1 MKKYLDAKTA
11 DLKRRKREIVTI
23 CIILPTIVLL
33 TYLGTKIL
41 DLGIELP
48 IADSILIFALINI
61 NVILVLLLLFLTV
74 RNLVKLVLERRRK
87 VMGSGLR
94 SKLVFAFV
102 ILSLLPTIII
112 FFVSVQFIF
121 LSIDYWFNLQIEQS
135 LQKSLE
141 AGQDYYDRMGDEVL
155 AFGNTLSS
163 LITHN
168 GYMLI
173 SREDQLQAFIEE
185 KRLEYNLATIQVF
198 SSKLQPRVVSSDRNI
213 DLKPFK
219 ELSGDLLQKSFKDS
233 TDIKDVQTSSHGD
246 LVWGIV
252 PIFSRTETKA
262 QVGALSVAKFI
273 PGVVSTRLATINKG
287 LQGYSQLK
295 MLKRPIKLSHLI
307 TLSIVTLLVIFSA
320 VWFGFYL
327 SKGITV
333 PIEELAD
340 ATRRIAS
347 GDYSFR
353 IGVEPKDEM
362 GVLVNSF
369 NKMTRDLKDGKR
381 KLDAASR
388 GLIKSTRESE
398 QRRLY
403 METILENVAAGVI
416 SADATG
422 LISTINKSAEEMLN
436 ISAKDIIG
444 KHYRDVLGAKYRSI
458 INKFMADKSLFS
470 KGFMQREIGITIRGR
485 SLKLL
490 ISLKALRDDRGN
502 YLGLVAVFEDLT
514 ELEKAQRMAAWREV
528 ARRIAH
534 EVKNPLT
541 PIQLS
546 AQRLRR
552 KYGERLAEEDGAV
565 FDECT
570 RLIIDNV
577 EELKVLV
584 NEFSSFARMPTS
596 NPVPDNIRAIIQ
608 DAILLYKDTHKDI
621 TFDFVDRD
629 KVPTLKLD
637 REQVKRVMINLLD
650 NAVAA
655 IPGKGKIAVR
665 LHFDNALGV
674 VQIEVADTGIGIPK
688 EDKERLFEPY
698 FSTKKS
704 GTGLGLAI
712 VSRIISDHN
721 GFIRVE
727 DNKPRGTKFIIELP
741 AESSEVGNQDFEES
755 SV

>member
-1 MKKYLDAKTA
+1 MKKRLAVKNE
-11 DLKRRKREIVTI
+11 DLKRRRREIFII

-41 DLGIELP
+41 DLGLELP

-61 NVILVLLLLFLTV
+61 NVILLLLLLYLTM
-74 RNLVKLVLERRRK
+74 RNLVKLVFERKKK

-94 SKLVFAFV
+94 AKLVFAFV

-112 FFVSVQFIF
+112 FFVSVQFIS
-121 LSIDYWFNLQIEQS
+121 LSIEHWFNLQVEQS

-141 AGQDYYDRMGDEVL
+141 VGQDYYKRVVDEAL
-155 AFGNTLSS
+155 AFGNSLSS
-163 LITHN
+163 VITHE
-168 GYMLI
+168 GYMLLAMKG
-173 SREDQLQAFIEE
+173 ELQAFIEE
-185 KRLEYNLATIQVF
+185 KRKEYRLAAIQVF
-198 SSKLQPRVVSSDRNI
+198 SSKLLPRAVTYDSGV

-219 ELSGDLLQKSFKDS
+219 DLSIEVLRKSFKAS
-233 TDIKDVQTSSHGD
+233 TDMTDTQASSHGD
-246 LVWGIV
+246 LVRGIV

-262 QVGALSVAKFI
+262 QVGAIAVAKFI
-273 PGVVSTRLATINKG
+273 PGVVLNRLETVTKG
-287 LQGYSQLK
+287 LEGYKQLK

-333 PIEELAD
+333 PIEELAR
-340 ATRRIAS
+340 ATKRIAT

-353 IGVEPKDEM
+353 IDLESKDEI
-362 GVLVNSF
+362 GVLVDSF
-369 NKMTRDLKDGKR
+369 NRMTKDLREGKN
-381 KLDAASR
+381 KLDVVNR
-388 GLIKSTRESE
+388 DLIKSNKESD

-403 METILENVAAGVI
+403 METILESVAAGVV
-416 SADATG
+416 SMDSRG
-422 LISTINKSAEEMLN
+422 VISTINKSAKKMLD
-436 ISAKDIIG
+436 ISAKQIIG
-444 KHYRDVLGAKYRSI
+444 KSYRDVLGPKYRSI
-458 INKFMADKSLFS
+458 ISGFVADKNLFN
-470 KGFMQREIGITIRGR
+470 KGFIQKEINISIKRR

-490 ISLKALRDDRGN
+490 ISLNVLRDNQDN

-541 PIQLS
+541 PVQLS

-552 KYGERLAEEDGAV
+552 KYGSRLAKEDGAV

-584 NEFSSFARMPTS
+584 DEFSNFARMPAP
-596 NPVPDNIRAIIQ
+596 NPLPDNIGQIIQ
-608 DAILLYKDTHKDI
+608 DAVLLYKDAHKDI
-621 TFDFVDRD
+621 TFRFVDND
-629 KVPTLKLD
+629 DIPVFKLD
-637 REQVKRVMINLLD
+637 REQIKRAMINLLD

-655 IPGKGKIAVR
+655 IPGKGRITIKLSQDKALKIVM
-665 LHFDNALGV
+665 
-674 VQIEVADTGIGIPK
+674 IEVSDTGTGISNK
-688 EDKERLFEPY
+688 DRERLFEPY

-721 GFIRVE
+721 GIIRVE
-727 DNKPRGTKFIIELP
+727 DNKPKGTRFIIELP
-741 AESSEVGNQDFEES
+741 VR
-755 SV
+755 V

>member
-141 AGQDYYDRMGDEVL
+141 AGQDYYDRMGNEVL

-168 GYMLI
+168 GYMLV

-185 KRLEYNLATIQVF
+185 KRREYNLATIQVF

-262 QVGALSVAKFI
+262 QVGALCVAKFI

-307 TLSIVTLLVIFSA
+307 TLSIVTILVIFSA

-340 ATRRIAS
+340 ATKRIAS

-381 KLDAASR
+381 KLDAATR
-388 GLIKSTRESE
+388 GLINSTRESE

-416 SADATG
+416 SAEANG

-444 KHYRDVLGAKYRSI
+444 KHYKDVLGAKYRSI

-470 KGFMQREIGITIRGR
+470 KGFMQKEIGITIRGR

-577 EELKVLV
+577 EELKALV

-629 KVPTLKLD
+629 KVPKLKLD
-637 REQVKRVMINLLD
+637 REQMKRVMINLFD

-741 AESSEVGNQDFEES
+741 AEPYEVGSQDLEE
-755 SV
+755 

>member
-1 MKKYLDAKTA
+1 MKRHRSVKGE
-11 DLKRRKREIVTI
+11 DLIRRRRERLII

-33 TYLGTKIL
+33 TYLGTKVIG
-41 DLGIELP
+41 LGLELP
-48 IADSILIFALINI
+48 VADSILIFSLINI
-61 NVILVLLLLFLTV
+61 NVILLLLLLYLTM
-74 RNLVKLVLERRRK
+74 RNLVKLFFERKRK

-94 SKLVFAFV
+94 AKLVFAFV

-112 FFVSVQFIF
+112 FFVSVQFIS
-121 LSIDYWFNLQIEQS
+121 LSIEHWFKLQVEQS

-141 AGQDYYDRMGDEVL
+141 VGQDYYKGIADEAL

-163 LITHN
+163 VITHE
-168 GYMLI
+168 GYMLV
-173 SREDQLQAFIEE
+173 SKSDELQAFIDE
-185 KRLEYNLATIQVF
+185 KRKEYNVSAIQVF
-198 SSKLQPRVVSSDRNI
+198 SSKLRPRAASYDTRV

-219 ELSGDLLQKSFKDS
+219 DLGIEVLRKSFNDS
-233 TDIKDVQTSSHGD
+233 TDMTDTQTSSHGD
-246 LVWGIV
+246 LVRGVV

-262 QVGALSVAKFI
+262 QVGAIVVARFI
-273 PGVVSTRLATINKG
+273 PGVVLNRLETVTKG
-287 LQGYSQLK
+287 LEGYRQLK

-333 PIEELAD
+333 PIEELAR
-340 ATRRIAS
+340 ATKRIAS

-353 IGVEPKDEM
+353 IDLEPKDEI

-369 NKMTRDLKDGKR
+369 NRMTRDLREGKR
-381 KLDAASR
+381 ELDLVNR
-388 GLIKSTRESE
+388 DLIRSNKESE

-403 METILENVAAGVI
+403 METILENVAGGVI
-416 SADATG
+416 SADSQG
-422 LISTINKSAEEMLN
+422 VISTINKSAEKMLN
-436 ISAKDIIG
+436 ISAKEIIG
-444 KHYRDVLGAKYRSI
+444 RNYRHVLGPKYRSI
-458 INKFMADKSLFS
+458 INSFVADRDLFS
-470 KGFMQREIGITIRGR
+470 KGSIQREMNVTIKGR
-485 SLKLL
+485 SLRLL
-490 ISLKALRDDRGN
+490 VSLNVLRDDQDN

-514 ELEKAQRMAAWREV
+514 ELEKAQRVAAWREV

-552 KYGERLAEEDGAV
+552 KYGRLLAREDGAV

-570 RLIIDNV
+570 RLIVDNV

-584 NEFSSFARMPTS
+584 DEFSNFARMPAPK
-596 NPVPDNIRAIIQ
+596 PVPDNIRQIIQ
-608 DAILLYKDTHKDI
+608 DAILLYKDIHKDI
-621 TFDFVDRD
+621 TFKFID
-629 KVPTLKLD
+629 KDDVPIFKLD
-637 REQVKRVMINLLD
+637 REQIKRVMINLLD

-655 IPGKGKIAVR
+655 IPSKGRISIK
-665 LHFDNALGV
+665 LFYDKALRIV
-674 VQIEVADTGIGIPK
+674 SIEVADTGTGISH
-688 EDKERLFEPY
+688 EAKERLFEPY
-698 FSTKKS
+698 FSTKGS

-721 GFIRVE
+721 GSIRVE
-727 DNKPRGTKFIIELP
+727 DNKPRGTKFMIELP
-741 AESSEVGNQDFEES
+741 VK
-755 SV
+755 V

>member
-1 MKKYLDAKTA
+1 MKRHRSVKGE
-11 DLKRRKREIVTI
+11 DLIRRRRERLII

-33 TYLGTKIL
+33 TYLGTKVIG
-41 DLGIELP
+41 LGLELP
-48 IADSILIFALINI
+48 VADSILIFSLINI
-61 NVILVLLLLFLTV
+61 NVILLLLLLYLTM
-74 RNLVKLVLERRRK
+74 RNLVKLFFERKRK

-94 SKLVFAFV
+94 AKLVFAFV

-112 FFVSVQFIF
+112 FFVSVQFIS
-121 LSIDYWFNLQIEQS
+121 LSIEHWFKLQVEQS

-141 AGQDYYDRMGDEVL
+141 VGQDYYKGIADEAL

-163 LITHN
+163 VITHK
-168 GYMLI
+168 GYMLV
-173 SREDQLQAFIEE
+173 SKSDELQAFIDE
-185 KRLEYNLATIQVF
+185 KRKEYNVSAIQVF
-198 SSKLQPRVVSSDRNI
+198 SSKLRPRAASYDTRV

-219 ELSGDLLQKSFKDS
+219 DLGIEVLRKSFNDS
-233 TDIKDVQTSSHGD
+233 TDMTDTQTSSHGD
-246 LVWGIV
+246 LVRGIV

-262 QVGALSVAKFI
+262 QVGAIVVARFI
-273 PGVVSTRLATINKG
+273 PGVVLNRLETVTKG
-287 LQGYSQLK
+287 LEGYKQLK

-333 PIEELAD
+333 PIEELAR
-340 ATRRIAS
+340 ATKRIAS

-353 IGVEPKDEM
+353 IDLEPKDEI

-369 NKMTRDLKDGKR
+369 NRMTRDLREGKR
-381 KLDAASR
+381 ELDLVNR
-388 GLIKSTRESE
+388 DLIRSNKESE

-403 METILENVAAGVI
+403 METILENVAGGVI
-416 SADATG
+416 SADSQG
-422 LISTINKSAEEMLN
+422 VISTINKSAEKMLN
-436 ISAKDIIG
+436 ISAKEIIG
-444 KHYRDVLGAKYRSI
+444 RNYRHVLGPKYRSI
-458 INKFMADKSLFS
+458 INSFVADRNLFS
-470 KGFMQREIGITIRGR
+470 KGSIQREMNVTIKGR
-485 SLKLL
+485 SLRLL
-490 ISLKALRDDRGN
+490 VSLNVLRDDQDN

-514 ELEKAQRMAAWREV
+514 ELEKAQRVAAWREV

-552 KYGERLAEEDGAV
+552 KYGRLLAREDGAV

-570 RLIIDNV
+570 RLIVDNV

-584 NEFSSFARMPTS
+584 DEFSNFARMPAPK
-596 NPVPDNIRAIIQ
+596 PVPDNIRQIIQ
-608 DAILLYKDTHKDI
+608 DAILLYKDIHKDI
-621 TFDFVDRD
+621 TFKFID
-629 KVPTLKLD
+629 KDDVPIFKLD
-637 REQVKRVMINLLD
+637 REQIKRVMINLLD

-655 IPGKGKIAVR
+655 IPSKGRISIKLFYDKALRIVR
-665 LHFDNALGV
+665 
-674 VQIEVADTGIGIPK
+674 IEVADTGTGISH

-698 FSTKKS
+698 FSTKRS

-721 GFIRVE
+721 GSIRVE
-727 DNKPRGTKFIIELP
+727 DNKPRGTRFMIELP
-741 AESSEVGNQDFEES
+741 VR
-755 SV
+755 V

>member
-1 MKKYLDAKTA
+1 METHRSVKIE
-11 DLKRRKREIVTI
+11 DLKRRRRERLII
-23 CIILPTIVLL
+23 CIVLPTIVVL
-33 TYLGTKIL
+33 TYLGTKVH
-41 DLGIELP
+41 DLGLELP
-48 IADSILIFALINI
+48 VADSILIFSLINI
-61 NVILVLLLLFLTV
+61 NVILLLFLLYLTM
-74 RNLVKLVLERRRK
+74 RNLVKLFFERKRK

-94 SKLVFAFV
+94 AKLVFAFV

-112 FFVSVQFIF
+112 FFVSVQFIS
-121 LSIDYWFNLQIEQS
+121 LSIEHYFNLQVEQS

-141 AGQDYYDRMGDEVL
+141 VGQDYYKGIVDEAL

-163 LITHN
+163 VITHE
-168 GYMLI
+168 GYMLV
-173 SREDQLQAFIEE
+173 SKSDELQAFIEE
-185 KRLEYNLATIQVF
+185 KRKEYNLAAIQVF
-198 SSKLQPRVVSSDRNI
+198 SSNLDPRAAAYDTRV

-219 ELSGDLLQKSFKDS
+219 NLDIEVLRKSFKDS
-233 TDIKDVQTSSHGD
+233 TDITDTQTSSHGD
-246 LVWGIV
+246 LVRGIV

-262 QVGALSVAKFI
+262 QVGAILIARVI
-273 PGVVSTRLATINKG
+273 PGVVLNRLETVTKG
-287 LQGYSQLK
+287 LEGYRQLK

-333 PIEELAD
+333 PIEELAR
-340 ATRRIAS
+340 ATERIAS

-353 IGVEPKDEM
+353 IDLEPKDEI

-369 NKMTRDLKDGKR
+369 NRMTRDLREGKR
-381 KLDAASR
+381 KLDLVNR
-388 GLIKSTRESE
+388 DLIRSNKESG

-403 METILENVAAGVI
+403 METILESVAAGVI
-416 SADATG
+416 SADSRG
-422 LISTINKSAEEMLN
+422 VISTMNKSAEKMLN
-436 ISAKDIIG
+436 ISAKEIIG
-444 KHYRDVLGAKYRSI
+444 QDYRDLLGPKYRSI
-458 INKFMADKSLFS
+458 ISSFVADKNLFS
-470 KGFMQREIGITIRGR
+470 RGSMQREINITIKGR
-485 SLKLL
+485 SLRLL
-490 ISLKALRDDRGN
+490 VSLNVLRDDQDN

-552 KYGERLAEEDGAV
+552 KYGRLLTKEDGAA

-570 RLIIDNV
+570 RLIIENV

-584 NEFSSFARMPTS
+584 DEFSNFARMPAPK
-596 NPVPDNIRAIIQ
+596 PVPDNIRQIIQ
-608 DAILLYKDTHKDI
+608 DAILLYKDVHKNI
-621 TFDFVDRD
+621 TFKFID
-629 KVPTLKLD
+629 KDDIPVFKLD
-637 REQVKRVMINLLD
+637 REQIRRAMINLLD

-655 IPGKGKIAVR
+655 IPGKGRISIK
-665 LHFDNALGV
+665 LFYDKALRIVG
-674 VQIEVADTGIGIPK
+674 IEVADTGTGISD
-688 EDKERLFEPY
+688 EDKGRLFEPY

-721 GFIRVE
+721 GSIRVE
-727 DNKPRGTKFIIELP
+727 DNKPRGTKFLIELP
-741 AESSEVGNQDFEES
+741 VR
-755 SV
+755 V

>member
-1 MKKYLDAKTA
+1 MKKRLAVKNE
-11 DLKRRKREIVTI
+11 DLKRRRREIFII

-41 DLGIELP
+41 DLHLELP
-48 IADSILIFALINI
+48 VADSILIFALINI
-61 NVILVLLLLFLTV
+61 NVILLLLLLYLTM
-74 RNLVKLVLERRRK
+74 RNLVKLVFERKKK

-94 SKLVFAFV
+94 AKLVFAFV

-112 FFVSVQFIF
+112 FFVSVQFIS
-121 LSIDYWFNLQIEQS
+121 LSIEHWFNLQVEQS

-141 AGQDYYDRMGDEVL
+141 VGQDYYKRVVDEAL
-155 AFGNTLSS
+155 AFGNSLSS
-163 LITHN
+163 VITHE
-168 GYMLI
+168 GYMLLAKKG
-173 SREDQLQAFIEE
+173 ELQAFIEE
-185 KRLEYNLATIQVF
+185 KRKEYRLAAIQVF
-198 SSKLQPRVVSSDRNI
+198 SSKLLPRAFSYDSGV

-219 ELSGDLLQKSFKDS
+219 DLSIEVLRKSFKAS
-233 TDIKDVQTSSHGD
+233 TDMTDTQASSHGD
-246 LVWGIV
+246 LVRGIV

-262 QVGALSVAKFI
+262 QVGAIAVAKFI
-273 PGVVSTRLATINKG
+273 PGVVLNRLETVTKG
-287 LQGYSQLK
+287 LEGYKQLK

-333 PIEELAD
+333 PIEELAR
-340 ATRRIAS
+340 ATNRIAN

-353 IGVEPKDEM
+353 IDLESKDEI
-362 GVLVNSF
+362 GVLVDSF
-369 NKMTRDLKDGKR
+369 NRMTKDLREGKN
-381 KLDAASR
+381 KLDVVNR
-388 GLIKSTRESE
+388 DLIKSNKESD

-403 METILENVAAGVI
+403 METILESVAAGVV
-416 SADATG
+416 SADSRG
-422 LISTINKSAEEMLN
+422 VISTINKSAEKMLD
-436 ISAKDIIG
+436 ISAKQIIG
-444 KHYRDVLGAKYRSI
+444 KDYRDVLGPKYRSI
-458 INKFMADKSLFS
+458 ISGFVADKNLFN
-470 KGFMQREIGITIRGR
+470 KGFIHKELNISVKGR
-485 SLKLL
+485 FLKLL
-490 ISLKALRDDRGN
+490 VSLNVLRDNEDN

-514 ELEKAQRMAAWREV
+514 ELERAQRMAAWREV

-541 PIQLS
+541 PVQLS

-552 KYGERLAEEDGAV
+552 KYSSRLAKEDGAV

-577 EELKVLV
+577 EELKGLV
-584 NEFSSFARMPTS
+584 DEFSNFARMPAP
-596 NPVPDNIRAIIQ
+596 NPLPDNIKQIIQ
-608 DAILLYKDTHKDI
+608 DAILLYKDVHKNIAFKFIDSHDI
-621 TFDFVDRD
+621 PIFE
-629 KVPTLKLD
+629 LD
-637 REQVKRVMINLLD
+637 REQIKRVMINLLD

-655 IPGKGKIAVR
+655 IPEKGKISIKLFYDKVLRIVR
-665 LHFDNALGV
+665 
-674 VQIEVADTGIGIPK
+674 IEVSDTGTGISN

-721 GFIRVE
+721 GLIRVE
-727 DNKPRGTKFIIELP
+727 DNKPKGTRFIIELP
-741 AESSEVGNQDFEES
+741 VR
-755 SV
+755 V

>member
-1 MKKYLDAKTA
+1 MKRHRSVKGE
-11 DLKRRKREIVTI
+11 DLIRRRRERLII

-33 TYLGTKIL
+33 TYLGTKVIG
-41 DLGIELP
+41 LGLELP
-48 IADSILIFALINI
+48 VADSILIFSLINI
-61 NVILVLLLLFLTV
+61 NVILLLLLLYLTM
-74 RNLVKLVLERRRK
+74 RNLVKLFFERKRK

-94 SKLVFAFV
+94 AKLVFAFV

-112 FFVSVQFIF
+112 FFVSVQFIS
-121 LSIDYWFNLQIEQS
+121 LSIEHWFKLQVEQS

-141 AGQDYYDRMGDEVL
+141 VGQDYYKGIADEAL

-163 LITHN
+163 VITHK
-168 GYMLI
+168 GYMLV
-173 SREDQLQAFIEE
+173 SKSDELQAFIDE
-185 KRLEYNLATIQVF
+185 KRKEYNVSAIQVF
-198 SSKLQPRVVSSDRNI
+198 SSKLRPRAASYDTRV

-219 ELSGDLLQKSFKDS
+219 DLGIEVLRKSFNDS
-233 TDIKDVQTSSHGD
+233 TDMTDTQTSSHGD
-246 LVWGIV
+246 LVRGIV

-262 QVGALSVAKFI
+262 QVGAIVVARFI
-273 PGVVSTRLATINKG
+273 PGVVLNRLETVTKG
-287 LQGYSQLK
+287 LEGYKQLK

-333 PIEELAD
+333 PIEELAR
-340 ATRRIAS
+340 ATKRIAS

-353 IGVEPKDEM
+353 IDLEPKDEI

-369 NKMTRDLKDGKR
+369 NRMTRDLREGKR
-381 KLDAASR
+381 ELDLVNR
-388 GLIKSTRESE
+388 DLIRSNKESE

-403 METILENVAAGVI
+403 METILENVAGGVI
-416 SADATG
+416 SADSQG
-422 LISTINKSAEEMLN
+422 VISTINKSAEKMLN
-436 ISAKDIIG
+436 ISAKEIIG
-444 KHYRDVLGAKYRSI
+444 RNYRHVLGPKYRSI
-458 INKFMADKSLFS
+458 INSFVADRNLFS
-470 KGFMQREIGITIRGR
+470 KGSIQREMNVTIKGR
-485 SLKLL
+485 SLRLL
-490 ISLKALRDDRGN
+490 VSLNVLRDDQDN

-514 ELEKAQRMAAWREV
+514 ELEKAQRVAAWREV

-552 KYGERLAEEDGAV
+552 KYGRLLAREDGAV

-570 RLIIDNV
+570 RLIVDNV

-584 NEFSSFARMPTS
+584 DEFSNFARMPAPK
-596 NPVPDNIRAIIQ
+596 PVPDDIRQIIQ
-608 DAILLYKDTHKDI
+608 DAILLYKDIHKDI
-621 TFDFVDRD
+621 TFKFID
-629 KVPTLKLD
+629 KDDVPIFKLD
-637 REQVKRVMINLLD
+637 REQIKRVMINLLD

-655 IPGKGKIAVR
+655 IPSKGRISIKLFYDKALRIVR
-665 LHFDNALGV
+665 
-674 VQIEVADTGIGIPK
+674 IEVADTGTGISH
-688 EDKERLFEPY
+688 EDMERLFEPY
-698 FSTKKS
+698 FSTKRS

-721 GFIRVE
+721 GSIRVE
-727 DNKPRGTKFIIELP
+727 DNKPRGTRFMIELP
-741 AESSEVGNQDFEES
+741 VR
-755 SV
+755 V

>member
-11 DLKRRKREIVTI
+11 DLKRRKREILTI

-141 AGQDYYDRMGDEVL
+141 AGQDYYDRMGNEVL

-168 GYMLI
+168 GYMLV

-185 KRLEYNLATIQVF
+185 KRREYNLATIQVF
-198 SSKLQPRVVSSDRNI
+198 SSKLQPRVVSSDRSI

-262 QVGALSVAKFI
+262 QVGALCVAKFI

-307 TLSIVTLLVIFSA
+307 TLSIVTILVIFSA

-340 ATRRIAS
+340 ATKRIAS

-381 KLDAASR
+381 KLDAATR
-388 GLIKSTRESE
+388 GLINSTRESE

-416 SADATG
+416 SAEANG

-444 KHYRDVLGAKYRSI
+444 KHYKDVLGAKYRSI

-470 KGFMQREIGITIRGR
+470 KGFMQKEIGITIRGR

-577 EELKVLV
+577 EELKALV

-637 REQVKRVMINLLD
+637 REQMKRVMINLFD

-741 AESSEVGNQDFEES
+741 AEPYEVGSQDLEE
-755 SV
+755 

>member
-1 MKKYLDAKTA
+1 MKKHMDLKKE
-11 DLKRRKREIVTI
+11 DLKRRRREILII

-33 TYLGTKIL
+33 TYLGTKVL

-61 NVILVLLLLFLTV
+61 NVILVLLLLYLTM
-74 RNLVKLVLERRRK
+74 RNLVKLVFERKKK

-94 SKLVFAFV
+94 AKLVFAFV

-112 FFVSVQFIF
+112 FFVSVQFIS

-141 AGQDYYDRMGDEVL
+141 AGQDYYGRIGDEVL
-155 AFGNTLSS
+155 AFGNNLSS
-163 LITHN
+163 VITHN
-168 GYMLI
+168 GYMLV
-173 SREDQLQAFIEE
+173 SRADQLQAFIEE
-185 KRLEYNLATIQVF
+185 KRREYNLATIQVF
-198 SSKLQPRVVSSDRNI
+198 SSKLQPKIVSNDRRI

-219 ELSGDLLQKSFKDS
+219 ELNVDLLRKSFEDS
-233 TDIKDVQTSSHGD
+233 TDIKDIQTSSHGD
-246 LVWGIV
+246 LVRGIV

-262 QVGALSVAKFI
+262 QVGALFLAKFV
-273 PGVVSTRLATINKG
+273 PGVVSTRLATIDKG
-287 LQGYSQLK
+287 LQGYKQLK
-295 MLKRPIKLSHLI
+295 MLKRPIKFSHLI
-307 TLSIVTLLVIFSA
+307 TLSIVTILVIFSA

-327 SKGITV
+327 SKGVTG
-333 PIEELAD
+333 PIEELAK
-340 ATRRIAS
+340 ATNRIAS

-353 IGVEPKDEM
+353 IDMEPKDEI

-369 NKMTRDLKDGKR
+369 NQMTKDLREGRR
-381 KLDAASR
+381 KLNSANRD
-388 GLIKSTRESE
+388 LIKSTKESE

-403 METILENVAAGVI
+403 METVLENVAAGVI
-416 SADATG
+416 SADSDG
-422 LISTINKSAEEMLN
+422 VISTINKSAEEMLN
-436 ISAKDIIG
+436 MSAKDIIG
-444 KHYRDVLGAKYRSI
+444 KHYADVLGAKYWSTI
-458 INKFMADKSLFS
+458 SGFMADKNLFS
-470 KGFMQREIGITIRGR
+470 KGFMQKEIGISIRGR

-490 ISLKALRDDRGN
+490 VSLKVLKDDRGN

-514 ELEKAQRMAAWREV
+514 ELERAQRMAAWREV

-552 KYGERLAEEDGAV
+552 KYGERLAQEDGTV

-577 EELKVLV
+577 DELKVLV
-584 NEFSSFARMPTS
+584 NEFSNFARMPTS
-596 NPVPDNIRAIIQ
+596 NPVRDNIKPIIQ
-608 DAILLYKDTHKDI
+608 DAILLYKDTYKNI
-621 TFDFVDRD
+621 RFDFVDND
-629 KVPTLKLD
+629 NVPAFKLD
-637 REQVKRVMINLLD
+637 KEQMKRVMINLLD

-655 IPGKGKIAVR
+655 IPGKGKITVK
-665 LHFDNALGV
+665 LLFDDVLGV
-674 VQIEVADTGIGIPK
+674 VKIEVVDTGTGIA
-688 EDKERLFEPY
+688 EQDKERLFEPY

-727 DNKPRGTKFIIELP
+727 DNKPKGTKFIIELP
-741 AESSEVGNQDFEES
+741 AQA
-755 SV
+755 

>member
-1 MKKYLDAKTA
+1 MKKNLDAKTA
-11 DLKRRKREIVTI
+11 DLKRRKREILII
-23 CIILPTIVLL
+23 CIILPTIVVL

-61 NVILVLLLLFLTV
+61 NVILVLILLFLTM
-74 RNLVKLVLERRRK
+74 RNLVKLVLERKRK

-141 AGQDYYDRMGDEVL
+141 AGQDYYDRIGDQVL
-155 AFGNTLSS
+155 AFGNNLSS

-168 GYMLI
+168 GYMLV
-173 SREDQLQAFIEE
+173 SRSDQLQAFIEE
-185 KRLEYNLATIQVF
+185 KRREYNLATIQVF
-198 SSKLQPRVVSSDRNI
+198 SSKPEPRVVCSDRNV

-219 ELSGDLLQKSFKDS
+219 ELNGDLLERSFKDS

-246 LVWGIV
+246 LVRVIV

-262 QVGALSVAKFI
+262 QVGAVFLAKFI
-273 PGVVSTRLATINKG
+273 PGVVSTRLSTINKG

-307 TLSIVTLLVIFSA
+307 TLSIVTILVIFSA

-327 SKGITV
+327 SRGITV
-333 PIEELAD
+333 PIEELAN
-340 ATRRIAS
+340 ATKRIAS
-347 GDYSFR
+347 GDYGFHIDLES
-353 IGVEPKDEM
+353 KDEM
-362 GVLVNSF
+362 GILVNSF
-369 NKMTRDLKDGKR
+369 NKMTKDLRDGKR

-388 GLIKSTRESE
+388 VLIKSTTESE

-403 METILENVAAGVI
+403 METVLENVAAGVI
-416 SADATG
+416 SADAFG

-436 ISAKDIIG
+436 ISAKDVIG
-444 KHYRDVLGAKYRSI
+444 KHYKDVLGVKYRSI

-490 ISLKALRDDRGN
+490 VSLKALRDDRGN

-552 KYGERLAEEDGAV
+552 KYGERLAKEDGAV

-596 NPVPDNIRAIIQ
+596 NPAPDNIKRIIQ
-608 DAILLYKDTHKDI
+608 DAILLYKDTYKDI
-621 TFDFVDRD
+621 TFDFID
-629 KVPTLKLD
+629 KDNIPTLKLD
-637 REQVKRVMINLLD
+637 REQMKRVMINVLD

-655 IPGKGKIAVR
+655 IPGKGRITVR
-665 LHFDNALGV
+665 LLFDDALGV
-674 VQIEVADTGIGIPK
+674 VQVEVADTGIGIPT

-704 GTGLGLAI
+704 GSGLGLAI

-727 DNKPRGTKFIIELP
+727 DNKPKGTKFIIELP
-741 AESSEVGNQDFEES
+741 AES
-755 SV
+755 

>member
-11 DLKRRKREIVTI
+11 DLKRRKREILTI

-141 AGQDYYDRMGDEVL
+141 AGQDYYDRMGNEVL

-168 GYMLI
+168 GYMLV

-185 KRLEYNLATIQVF
+185 KRREYNLATIQVF
-198 SSKLQPRVVSSDRNI
+198 SSKLQPRVVSSDRSI

-262 QVGALSVAKFI
+262 QVGALCVANFI

-307 TLSIVTLLVIFSA
+307 TLSIVTILVIFSA

-340 ATRRIAS
+340 ATKRIAS

-381 KLDAASR
+381 KLDAATR
-388 GLIKSTRESE
+388 GLINSTRESE

-416 SADATG
+416 SAEANG

-444 KHYRDVLGAKYRSI
+444 KHYKDVLGAKYRSI

-470 KGFMQREIGITIRGR
+470 KGFMQKEIGITIRGR

-577 EELKVLV
+577 EELKALV
-584 NEFSSFARMPTS
+584 NEFSSFARMPTA
-596 NPVPDNIRAIIQ
+596 NPGPDNIRPIIQ
-608 DAILLYKDTHKDI
+608 DAIMLYKDTHKDI

-637 REQVKRVMINLLD
+637 REQMKRVMINLFD

-741 AESSEVGNQDFEES
+741 AEPYEVGSKDLEE
-755 SV
+755 